1 MRNPETTSDLE
12 LQVSATVERLRLERR
27 LRPEMLCAVA
37 GFSRASYYVRMTTG
51 GWRLAELE
59 QIANVLDVPLTDL
72 LTSVS
77 SSAWTHR
84 SAGRHL
90 RLVVAA

>member
-1 MRNPETTSDLE
+1 MNPEASSELD

-51 GWRLAELE
+51 GWRLAELD
-59 QIANVLDVPLTDL
+59 QIARVLDVPLVEL
-72 LTSVS
+72 LTSEF
-77 SSAWTHR
+77 SSAWTER
-84 SAGRHL
+84 RRHL
-90 RLVVAA
+90 CLVAA